1 MSRSKL
7 ACVLLMSLAPSLVM
21 ANQSLSQS
29 LNALNSAGVP
39 ADVVKEI
46 KDLNGRNIVLKTR
59 PKFCPLSSS
68 RNDVILGSVKNIE
81 AIFKDDCLDNMQGT
95 LDQVLT
101 GAGDIQTSI
110 NDLRVSDGEEVI
122 DSSSS
127 VDDALKPV
135 TNVTG
140 DLSGEQMSSLVN
152 GLNTLF
158 SKNKCSNLDDTSFL
172 ENSANIIQN
181 FSQFGLYSPSPTG
194 VSVAY
199 GGLVV
204 GSILKFINNLFEGR
218 FDFEKDEDRVTFIKL
233 NCSFYD
239 VRIKMQEA
247 GIIDISTDQH
257 YKDLNRVNK
266 LIKVLNDIKS
276 GVSSNS
282 ASVVKELDKIK
293 KEQLAVISADD
304 IKFLNKIK
312 TALVSIEKQPGFPIE
327 AQRDA
332 ILDLLTQ
339 NYSSLVNGLS
349 SYIQPET
356 GMRNS
361 RQNRRLAKMIS
372 SLDEVNH
379 SSEVQELEDSKLSD
393 LNLYISN
400 LNFHIGRVLTDIDAK
415 KIDLEKN
422 INDMKISL
430 NLESPVTMSFKEILK
445 NSKEGNFQKVS
456 GEVTRLLTEL
466 NVLKIRLDSI
476 TGKKEFSSQDG
487 GDGADLRIL
496 EANDKIVN
504 YLYGDYG
511 KDFVEHMRKK
521 SKKVNELFKKNFE
534 KFADKNLDV
543 VDGKYK
549 IKPEDS
555 LSDDQIDKAC
565 VSAKTLRGTWKYGQK
580 WAEMGYDFLSTNKDI
595 FGETGSHFS
604 NDRDKIFENSQG
616 AILARRIITAMNL
629 GKKAKIE
636 KSSNEIFVTWNGKK
650 LTVNKAIELLK
661 DDYKYTMGKS
671 MLEIHKT
678 RAYNGLLQYMYGA
691 YRCDL
696 RSNYEK

>member
-1 MSRSKL
+1 M
-7 ACVLLMSLAPSLVM
+7 AIVLLMSLTPSLVM

-29 LNALNSAGVP
+29 FSDLNSASVP
-39 ADVVKEI
+39 AEVIKEI
-46 KDLNGRNIVLKTR
+46 KELNSRNIVLKTR
-59 PKFCPLSSS
+59 PKFCPLNST

-101 GAGDIQTSI
+101 GADDIQSSI
-110 NDLRVSDGEEVI
+110 NDLRTSNGEEELDSSGAVSDTL
-122 DSSSS
+122 
-127 VDDALKPV
+127 APV
-135 TNVTG
+135 TDVTG
-140 DLSGEQMSSLVN
+140 DLSGQQMASLVN

-194 VSVAY
+194 VTVAY
-199 GGLVV
+199 GGLVA

-218 FDFEKDEDRVTFIKL
+218 FDFEKDEDRMTFIKL

-257 YKDLNRVNK
+257 YKDIARVNA

-276 GVSSNS
+276 NTSKNS
-282 ASVVKELDKIK
+282 ESVIKELENIK
-293 KEQLAVISADD
+293 KEQLDVVNAED
-304 IKFLNKIK
+304 IKFLTKIK
-312 TALVSIEKQPGFPIE
+312 AALVQIENQPGFPVE
-327 AQRDA
+327 AQRDSL
-332 ILDLLTQ
+332 LDLLTQ
-339 NYSSLVNGLS
+339 NYSELVNSLS

-379 SSEVQELEDSKLSD
+379 SSEVQELEDAKLAD
-393 LNLYISN
+393 LNNYIAN
-400 LNFHIGRVLTDIDAK
+400 LNFHLNRVLVDIDNK
-415 KIDLEKN
+415 KSSLEKN

-430 NLESPVTMSFKEILK
+430 NLENPVTMSFGEILK
-445 NSKEGNFQKVS
+445 NSKEGNFKKVN
-456 GEVTRLLTEL
+456 GEVSKLLTEL
-466 NVLKIRLDSI
+466 NLLKLRLDSI

-521 SKKVNELFKKNFE
+521 SKKVNDLFKKNFE

-543 VDGKYK
+543 VDGKYR
-549 IKPEDS
+549 IKPEES
-555 LSDDQIDKAC
+555 LTDDQIDKAC

-595 FGETGSHFS
+595 FGETGSYLS
-604 NDRDKIFENSQG
+604 NDRDKIFDNSQG

-629 GKKAKIE
+629 TKKAKIQKDSKE
-636 KSSNEIFVTWNGKK
+636 VFVTWNGKK
-650 LTVNKAIELLK
+650 LTISDAVELLK
-661 DDYKYTMGKS
+661 DDFKYTMGKS
-671 MLEIHKT
+671 MLDIHKT

-696 RSNYEK
+696 RANYEK